1 MRADGS
7 ESWVSGSAKPEIH
20 PDGSVLWSG
29 YVRHITYRHKVEL
42 ALKRKSALLQL
53 LNETALEFINV
64 PVAFAHSAIDKA
76 LEGLGRFFG
85 VDRAYLFEYDFGK
98 LKTCNTHEWCAEGI
112 EPFKDQLQDQPIE
125 WDSEWY
131 SQHLQGEVVNIPDVD
146 AMPSCSVKNLL
157 TMRSIRSLLK
167 VPLMHQ
173 DKPIGFVGFDA
184 VSKIRTFSA
193 EEIMLLKV
201 FARARKL
208 VVPPQLEPVA
218 IRLTQTELRPGTADN
233 DVNAIKGTS
242 GGLPEGF
249 LTNDFLTSSRNWFL
263 LTNIDGLSY
272 MERIKFET
280 DMQVDFV
287 TDNLLVKGY
296 ERYSFGYYN
305 WRSIWG
311 SLPS

>member
-1 MRADGS
+1 MAVNLSAIKDLLLPGLRGVEGKYEMIPSQYDKIFTKHDSKMALERTAEMRYLGLAQLKTEGGQTAFDNGAGERYVYNQEHVEIGLGYAITRKAIDDNLYKTQFHPSNLGLIESFQQTKEIYGASILNTSTTYNSSVGGDGK
-7 ESWVSGSAKPEIH
+7 ALIATDH
-20 PDGSVLWSG
+20 PIDGGTVANRPAVDVDLNEA
-29 YVRHITYRHKVEL
+29 T
-42 ALKRKSALLQL
+42 L
-53 LNETALEFINV
+53 LNGMISVRTN
-64 PVAFAHSAIDKA
+64 
-76 LEGLGRFFG
+76 
-85 VDRAYLFEYDFGK
+85 
-98 LKTCNTHEWCAEGI
+98 
-112 EPFKDQLQDQPIE
+112 FKDQA
-125 WDSEWY
+125 
-131 SQHLQGEVVNIPDVD
+131 G
-146 AMPSCSVKNLL
+146 
-157 TMRSIRSLLK
+157 
-167 VPLMHQ
+167 
-173 DKPIGFVGFDA
+173 
-184 VSKIRTFSA
+184 
-193 EEIMLLKV
+193 LKV

-305 WRSIWG
+305 WRSIYG